1 MKTVGIVGG
10 SGYTGGELIRL
21 IINHPKLDIKFI
33 YSTQFY
39 GNNICKIHK
48 DLLGVTNLKFTNKV
62 EKNIDILL
70 LCADHGNSLNFLKK
84 NKLLNKTK
92 IIDLSNDFRI
102 KKNNEFDNYK
112 FIYGLPELNREK
124 IKEAKAVANPGCFAT
139 AIQLSLIPLAK
150 RNLIEKSV
158 HVNATTGSTGAGMKN
173 TDTTHFSWRNN
184 NISWYKAFSHQH
196 LSEISQTLEELNQKS
211 KIIFIPQRGNF
222 TRGVFS
228 TAYTEF
234 TGDIK
239 KAKNLFK
246 EYYKDHPF
254 TEISDEEISLKSVI
268 NTNKCHIHLYK
279 HENILLITCVLD
291 NLTKGASG
299 QALQNLNLMMN
310 WNENLGLELKA
321 SVY

>member
-21 IINHPKLDIKFI
+21 IVNHPKLEIKFI

-39 GNNICKIHK
+39 GDHLHEIHR
-48 DLLGVTNLKFTNKV
+48 DLLGVTKLMFTNIV
-62 EKNIDILL
+62 EKNIDVLF
-70 LCADHGNSLNFLKK
+70 LCAGHGNSLSFLKK
-84 NKLLNKTK
+84 NKFSNKTK

-102 KKNNEFDNYK
+102 KKNNEFNDYK

-124 IKEAKAVANPGCFAT
+124 IKGAKAIANPGCFAT

-150 RNLIEKSV
+150 QNLIKKSV
-158 HVNATTGSTGAGMKN
+158 HVNATTGSTGAGIKN

-184 NISWYKAFSHQH
+184 NISWYKAFDHQH
-196 LSEISQTLEELNQKS
+196 LSEIIQTLKELNQKS
-211 KIIFIPQRGNF
+211 KVIFIPQRGNF

>member
-1 MKTVGIVGG
+1 M
-10 SGYTGGELIRL
+10 
-21 IINHPKLDIKFI
+21 
-33 YSTQFY
+33 
-39 GNNICKIHK
+39 
-48 DLLGVTNLKFTNKV
+48 
-62 EKNIDILL
+62 
-70 LCADHGNSLNFLKK
+70 
-84 NKLLNKTK
+84 
-92 IIDLSNDFRI
+92 
-102 KKNNEFDNYK
+102 
-112 FIYGLPELNREK
+112 PELNREK

-150 RNLIEKSV
+150 QNLINKSV

-173 TDTTHFSWRNN
+173 TNTTHFSWRNN

-211 KIIFIPQRGNF
+211 KVIFIPQRGDF